1 MRPWW
6 TGRVPLFWS
15 VVFTLVLVWLV
26 LTWALPYAAMWVTGG
41 DRPLPVPGALQVI
54 YLVLALVGA
63 AVYVSISDESM
74 REFLRPLVAF
84 LRGPASGAQFFR
96 LARLA
101 VLLLVPVAAGAIVH
115 ARSVPAVGTPTS
127 LRIQH
132 PTIPGAYERLKN
144 PFRQPTDEAVK
155 KWMDETKAA
164 GSLETG
170 RRAYV
175 QAALIEG
182 RLIFQINC
190 RPCHGAAA
198 DGQGPMAWGFRLK
211 PADFTD
217 PGMIATVVE
226 AYAFWRV
233 REGGPGLPP
242 EGSPWDSAMP
252 IWKQDLTD
260 EQTWKAILAAYDL
273 AGVEPRKPEKLQSS
287 RLTANAWAQSAPPP
301 DTAESL
307 ERGKAIYVK
316 RCLVCHGEKG
326 DGRGPVAP
334 YLDPRP
340 RDFVTG
346 SFKLRTTQSGEPP
359 TDEDL
364 LRVVTR
370 GVPGTAM
377 PGWTTLS
384 EQERRL
390 VIAYIK
396 TFSDA
401 FKETRTVVKPA
412 RDVSASP
419 ELIAK
424 GKALYQQAKCWECHG
439 QGGRGDGPAAPTLT
453 DDPGDFVQAA
463 NVTKGWRMKGGRE
476 ARDIF
481 MRFSAGMD
489 GTPMPSFV
497 DSFSED
503 DRWALAHYVKSL
515 QTDEEPGAPVV
526 LKALR
531 IAGEVPRDPDDP
543 RWSRAPFLAVPLAG
557 QVLAKPRWQTHSVD
571 AVSVRAYYSDSAIA
585 FLLEWDDR
593 FKDIRHESGPDPTLG
608 QFTYPPRDLRAK
620 RTEKL
625 RDAVRLQFPVP
636 IPTAFERPHF
646 FLGSAGRPVALWH
659 WQADLDAAGKNPV
672 VKEWAEGFQK
682 PVSAQADSGQDVT
695 GRGVWKDGR
704 WKVVM
709 VRSLAPRE
717 RERDVTFE
725 PGRLIPFAVQAWD
738 GFNGDKGLMMS
749 LSSWVFVTLDAPVP
763 LTARLSSLLAV
774 VLTGLGEWWLVRRVR
789 LAGPLTGP
797 PLDGA

>member
-1 MRPWW
+1 MKPWW

-26 LTWALPYAAMWVTGG
+26 LTWALPYLAMWVTGG
-41 DRPLPVPGALQVI
+41 DRPLPVPGALQLV

-84 LRGPASGAQFFR
+84 LRGPASEAQLFR

-115 ARSVPAVGTPTS
+115 ARSVPAAGTPTS

-144 PFRQPTDEAVK
+144 PFREPTDEAVK

-170 RRAYV
+170 RRAYIR
-175 QAALIEG
+175 AALMEG

-233 REGGPGLPP
+233 TEGGPGLPP
-242 EGSPWDSAMP
+242 EGSPWDSARP

-273 AGVEPRKPEKLQSS
+273 AGVEPRKPEKPQSS
-287 RLTANAWAQSAPPP
+287 LLTASAWAQSAPPP

-316 RCLVCHGEKG
+316 RCLLCHGEKG
-326 DGRGPVAP
+326 DGQGPVAP

-364 LRVVTR
+364 FRVVTR

-396 TFSDA
+396 T
-401 FKETRTVVKPA
+401 
-412 RDVSASP
+412 
-419 ELIAK
+419 
-424 GKALYQQAKCWECHG
+424 
-439 QGGRGDGPAAPTLT
+439 
-453 DDPGDFVQAA
+453 
-463 NVTKGWRMKGGRE
+463 
-476 ARDIF
+476 
-481 MRFSAGMD
+481 
-489 GTPMPSFV
+489 
-497 DSFSED
+497 
-503 DRWALAHYVKSL
+503 
-515 QTDEEPGAPVV
+515 
-526 LKALR
+526 
-531 IAGEVPRDPDDP
+531 
-543 RWSRAPFLAVPLAG
+543 
-557 QVLAKPRWQTHSVD
+557 
-571 AVSVRAYYSDSAIA
+571 
-585 FLLEWDDR
+585 
-593 FKDIRHESGPDPTLG
+593 
-608 QFTYPPRDLRAK
+608 PRDLRAK

-625 RDAVRLQFPVP
+625 LDAVRLQFPVP

-646 FLGSAGRPVALWH
+646 FLGSAGKPVALWH
-659 WQADLDAAGKNPV
+659 WQSDLDAAGKNPV

-682 PVSAQADSGQDVT
+682 PVRTQADSGQDVT
-695 GRGVWKDGR
+695 GRGVWRDGH

-738 GFNGDKGLMMS
+738 GFNGDKGFMMS

-789 LAGPLTGP
+789 PAGPLSGP
-797 PLDGA
+797 AA